1 MAKKKKA
8 APADAAAQ
16 QDAAGEQPSTSG
28 RGRSY
33 TVSMA
38 VPGSMIDNTQN
49 IEFATFVAGQVAR
62 CAAIF
67 NVDELV
73 VIDDSPAAA
82 KRDGSVGAGAA
93 FLARVAQYLETPQ
106 YLRKA
111 LIPMHSD
118 LRLAGL
124 LPPLDAPHHMRAS
137 EWKPYREGL
146 VLKVQPGVGSYVD
159 IGLDRMA
166 FVPQAVGV
174 NTRVTLAVGES
185 PQVQFM
191 PDFGESMI
199 LGQVV
204 PPSQPR
210 EAEGLYWGYSVRLA
224 QGLSGLLHE
233 SPFKGGY
240 DLKIGTSER
249 GQIVAPGNLQLPRF
263 KHVLVA
269 FGGPGGLE
277 EAAEHDKAV
286 AGRETAELFGL
297 YLNTCAQQGSRTIRT
312 EEAILISMSFLE
324 TALHSFGGR

>member
-1 MAKKKKA
+1 VQHGTACLL
-8 APADAAAQ
+8 
-16 QDAAGEQPSTSG
+16 
-28 RGRSY
+28 
-33 TVSMA
+33 
-38 VPGSMIDNTQN
+38 
-49 IEFATFVAGQVAR
+49 QVAR

-73 VIDDSPAAA
+73 VIDDSPQAA

-137 EWKPYREGL
+137 EWKQYREGL

-174 NTRVTLAVGES
+174 NTRVTLAVGEL

-191 PDFGESMI
+191 PDFGENMI
-199 LGQVV
+199 LGQVSHLEAV
-204 PPSQPR
+204 SCISYCPSSIAR
-210 EAEGLYWGYSVRLA
+210 
-224 QGLSGLLHE
+224 
-233 SPFKGGY
+233 
-240 DLKIGTSER
+240 TSS
-249 GQIVAPGNLQLPRF
+249 I
-263 KHVLVA
+263 LVCHIFMVFQA
-269 FGGPGGLE
+269 S
-277 EAAEHDKAV
+277 
-286 AGRETAELFGL
+286 
-297 YLNTCAQQGSRTIRT
+297 QQGRPW
-312 EEAILISMSFLE
+312 
-324 TALHSFGGR
+324 GGWAVRSLPAVLWDCA